1 MARGNSVLDTFRS
14 LYRDLRKRTGVKQVY
29 YLYGDETF
37 LIDLIQE
44 QIEALVPEE
53 QKDFNF
59 DLVYGGEST
68 SDRVLSMANS
78 FPMMADKRVVI
89 VRDFLKLD
97 DQAGSAIEDFKN
109 YFLHSNPQCVLC
121 LIDRKKPDG
130 RTETGKTLNK
140 AAKKR
145 KNEIGLYQFP
155 KVEDHL
161 LPNWIIDW
169 TKHSH
174 DMDINLRA
182 AQILSQ
188 LVGQDL
194 KLLSTEIEKLCTFV
208 DSGREISLG
217 DVKKIT
223 ESYREYNVI
232 ELKEAVIKRDTE
244 SALKISEQMLLK
256 SNNNAGEII
265 KTVGFF
271 NKVFSDIWKI
281 TRLIEKGYSKDQI
294 KTELGN
300 PRAFYYQYR
309 DAQNFRFSEMP
320 RIFES
325 LLDAD
330 RAAKGMSTL
339 DSPTIFLLLIKR
351 MIG

>member
-1 MARGNSVLDTFRS
+1 LARTNPVLDTFRS
-14 LYRDLRKRTGVKQVY
+14 LYRDLHKRNDVKQVY
-29 YLYGDETF
+29 YLYGEETF
-37 LIDLIQE
+37 LIDMIQE
-44 QIEALVPEE
+44 QIEALVPKE
-53 QKDFNF
+53 QKDFNY
-59 DLVYGGEST
+59 DLIYGNEST
-68 SDRVLSMANS
+68 SDKVLAMANS
-78 FPMMADKRVVI
+78 FPMMAEKRVVI
-89 VRDFLKLD
+89 VKDFLKLN
-97 DQAGSAIEDFKN
+97 DQAESSIEDFNN
-109 YFLHSNPQCVLC
+109 YFLHSNPQTVLC
-121 LIDRKKPDG
+121 LIDQKKPDG
-130 RTETGKTLNK
+130 RTETGKILNNAGK
-140 AAKKR
+140 ERRA
-145 KNEIGLYQFP
+145 EVGIYHFP
-155 KVEDHL
+155 KVDDQL

-174 DMDINLRA
+174 NMDINPRA

-208 DSGREISLG
+208 DSGREITLS

-232 ELKEAVIKRDTE
+232 ELKEAVIERNTE

-294 KTELGN
+294 KSELGN

>member
-1 MARGNSVLDTFRS
+1 M
-14 LYRDLRKRTGVKQVY
+14 Y

-37 LIDLIQE
+37 LIDMIQE
-44 QIEALVPEE
+44 EIENLVPDE

-59 DLVYGGEST
+59 DLIYGGEST
-68 SDRVLSMANS
+68 SDKVLAMAKS
-78 FPMMADKRVVI
+78 FPMMAEKRVVI
-89 VRDFLKLD
+89 VKDFLRLNE
-97 DQAGSAIEDFKN
+97 QADSAIEDFKN
-109 YFLHSNPQCVLC
+109 YFLHSNPQTVLC
-121 LIDRKKPDG
+121 LIDKKKPDG
-130 RTETGKTLNK
+130 RTETGKILSK
-140 AAKKR
+140 AGKDR
-145 KNEIGLYQFP
+145 KAQVGLYHFP
-155 KVEDHL
+155 KVEDQL
-161 LPNWIIDW
+161 LPNWVIDW

-174 DMDINLRA
+174 GKDINPRA

-208 DSGREISLG
+208 DSGREIKLS

-281 TRLIEKGYSKDQI
+281 TRLIEKGYSKNQI
-294 KTELGN
+294 KSELGN
-300 PRAFYYQYR
+300 PRAFFYQYR

>member
-14 LYRDLRKRTGVKQVY
+14 LYRDLHKRNNVKQVY

-37 LIDLIQE
+37 LIDMIQE
-44 QIEALVPEE
+44 QIETLVPEE

-59 DLVYGGEST
+59 DLIYGGEST

-78 FPMMADKRVVI
+78 FPMMAERRVVI

-97 DQAGSAIEDFKN
+97 DQPGSAIDDFKN
-109 YFLHSNPQCVLC
+109 YFLNSNPQTVLC

-130 RTETGKTLNK
+130 RTETGKALNK
-140 AAKKR
+140 AAKNK
-145 KNEIGLYQFP
+145 KSEIGLYEFP
-155 KVEDHL
+155 KVDDHL
-161 LPNWIIDW
+161 LPNWVIDW

-174 DMDINLRA
+174 NMEINPRA

-208 DSGREISLG
+208 DSGREISLA

-244 SALKISEQMLLK
+244 TALKISEQMLLK

-294 KTELGN
+294 KTELGS

>member
-1 MARGNSVLDTFRS
+1 MARSNPVLDIFRS
-14 LYRDLRKRTGVKQVY
+14 LYRDMKKRSNIKQVY

-37 LIDLIQE
+37 LIDLIQKE
-44 QIEALVPEE
+44 IESLVPDE

-59 DLVYGGEST
+59 DLIYGSEST
-68 SDRVLSMANS
+68 SNRVLAMANS
-78 FPMMADKRVVI
+78 FPMMSDKRVVI
-89 VRDFLKLD
+89 VKDFLKLN
-97 DQAGSAIEDFKN
+97 DQADSSIEDFNN
-109 YFLHSNPQCVLC
+109 YFLHSNPQTVLC

-130 RTETGKTLNK
+130 RTETGKILNK
-140 AAKKR
+140 AGKGK
-145 KNEIGLYQFP
+145 ESEVGIYHFP
-155 KVEDHL
+155 KVEDQL
-161 LPNWIIDW
+161 IPNWVIDW

-174 DMDINLRA
+174 GMNINPKA
-182 AQILSQ
+182 AQVLSH

-208 DSGREISLG
+208 DSGREITLN

-232 ELKEAVIKRDTE
+232 ELKEAVIKRDTD

-281 TRLIEKGYSKDQI
+281 TRLIEKGYNKNQI
-294 KTELGN
+294 KSELGN
-300 PRAFYYQYR
+300 PRAFYYQYK

-339 DSPTIFLLLIKR
+339 DNPTIFLLLIKR

>member
-14 LYRDLRKRTGVKQVY
+14 LYRDLQSGKEIKQVY
-29 YLYGDETF
+29 YLYGEETF
-37 LIDLIQE
+37 LIDMIQE
-44 QIEALVPEE
+44 QIEALVPVE
-53 QKDFNF
+53 QRDFNF
-59 DLVYGGEST
+59 DLIYGGEST

-78 FPMMADKRVVI
+78 YPMMAERRVVI

-109 YFLHSNPQCVLC
+109 YFTHSNPQCILC

-130 RTETGKTLNK
+130 RTETGKILNK
-140 AAKKR
+140 ASKKR
-145 KNEIGLYQFP
+145 SNEVGLFHFP
-155 KVEDHL
+155 KVDDHL
-161 LPNWIIDW
+161 LPNWVIDW

-174 DMDINLRA
+174 NMKMNPRA

-208 DSGREISLG
+208 DSDREISLD

-244 SALKISEQMLLK
+244 TALKISEQMLLK

-281 TRLIEKGYSKDQI
+281 TRLIEKGLSKDQI
-294 KTELGN
+294 KSELGN

>member
-1 MARGNSVLDTFRS
+1 MARRNPVLDTFRS
-14 LYRDLRKRTGVKQVY
+14 LYRDLKKRRNIKQVY
-29 YLYGDETF
+29 YLHGEETF

-44 QIEALVPEE
+44 EIEKLVPEN

-59 DLVYGGEST
+59 DLIYGGEST
-68 SDRVLSMANS
+68 SDKVLSIANS

-97 DQAGSAIEDFKN
+97 DQADSAIEDFKS
-109 YFLHSNPQCVLC
+109 YFAHPNPQTVLF
-121 LIDRKKPDG
+121 LTDLKKPDG
-130 RTETGKTLNK
+130 RTETGKALTSAGK
-140 AAKKR
+140 GKKE
-145 KNEIGLYQFP
+145 KVGIYHFP
-155 KVEDHL
+155 KVEDQL
-161 LPNWIIDW
+161 LPNWVIDW

-174 DMDINLRA
+174 GMDISPGA

-194 KLLSTEIEKLCTFV
+194 NLLSTEIEKLCTFV
-208 DSGREISLG
+208 DSGREITLD

-232 ELKEAVIKRDTE
+232 ELKEAVFKRDTRL
-244 SALKISEQMLLK
+244 ALKISEQMLLK

-271 NKVFSDIWKI
+271 NKVFGDIWKI

-294 KTELGN
+294 KSELGS
-300 PRAFYYQYR
+300 PKAFYYQYR

-351 MIG
+351 IIG

>member
-1 MARGNSVLDTFRS
+1 MARRKSVLDVFRS
-14 LYRDLRKRTGVKQVY
+14 LYRDIHSRTSIKQVY

-37 LIDLIQE
+37 LIDMIQE
-44 QIEALVPEE
+44 QIESLVPPE

-59 DLVYGGEST
+59 DLIYGGEST
-68 SDRVLSMANS
+68 SDKVLSMTHS
-78 FPMMADKRVVI
+78 FPMMAEKRVVI

-97 DQAGSAIEDFKN
+97 EQAGSAIEDFKN
-109 YFLHSNPQCVLC
+109 YFSNSNPQSVLC
-121 LIDRKKPDG
+121 LIDKKKPDG
-130 RTETGKTLNK
+130 RTETGKALIK
-140 AAKKR
+140 AAKER
-145 KNEIGLYQFP
+145 SNAVGVYHFP
-155 KVEDHL
+155 KVDDHL
-161 LPNWIIDW
+161 LPNWVSDW

-174 DMDINLRA
+174 NMEINPRA
-182 AQILSQ
+182 AQVLSQ

-208 DSGREISLG
+208 DSGREITLN

-244 SALKISEQMLLK
+244 MALKISEQMLLK

-281 TRLIEKGYSKDQI
+281 TRLIEKGYNKDQI
-294 KTELGN
+294 KSELGN
-300 PRAFYYQYR
+300 PRAFYYQYK

-339 DSPTIFLLLIKR
+339 DNPTIFLLLIKR